1 MVGAREV
8 ETSLSV
14 FLEKRV
20 DQRCGAERA
29 VNICFHR
36 IMALVEARTTEALGT
51 KIDLDGVR
59 RLKSDAAVPAPL
71 AQQTCTTSR

>member
-8 ETSLSV
+8 ETSLSI
-14 FLEKRV
+14 FLGKRV

-29 VNICFHR
+29 VHICFHR
-36 IMALVEARTTEALGT
+36 IMALVEALRT

-59 RLKSDAAVPAPL
+59 RLESDAAVSAPP
-71 AQQTCTTSR
+71 AQQTCTTSK